1 MEQISMLADFAAERL
16 TMESVNVYMVPG
28 EGITY
33 EGQSVYSIHKTET
46 IDLINEHFR
55 PYQNEMYY
63 DESTIVE
70 LVDEDH
76 YESTYSDT
84 EENLSDIQDGNTED
98 GRQNIYSRDD

>member
-1 MEQISMLADFAAERL
+1 
-16 TMESVNVYMVPG
+16 
-28 EGITY
+28 
-33 EGQSVYSIHKTET
+33 
-46 IDLINEHFR
+46 
-55 PYQNEMYY
+55 MYY